1 MKKIKFSKDYISK
14 LECIIGMCKHD
25 MFDSKC
31 LYNKIVDKK
40 DVDKEIFNNINK
52 IVEKEILNHL
62 DTDKKPNKKKSLKKN
77 GK

>member
-62 DTDKKPNKKKSLKKN
+62 DKLDKKPKKKSLKKN

>member
-1 MKKIKFSKDYISK
+1 MKKIKLSKDYISK

-31 LYNKIVDKK
+31 LYNKIIDKK

-62 DTDKKPNKKKSLKKN
+62 DKNKKIKKN